1 MQPKVEVT
9 STKPIAYES
18 RTYLSSQSPQIVVNK
33 AESSPKVHAINSSS
47 TQQYRNYVA
56 GSPVYI
62 SASRQEEAKPI
73 TRAISPD
80 NSKNTTSQTRVYR
93 GDSPQIITSYPKP
106 TTINRI

>member
-1 MQPKVEVT
+1 MQPKVEVS

-33 AESSPKVHAINSSS
+33 AESSPKVHVINSSS

-62 SASRQEEAKPI
+62 SAQEEAKPI

-80 NSKNTTSQTRVYR
+80 NSKETTSQTRVYR

-106 TTINRI
+106 TTISRI